1 MLPILLP
8 EERKICLTYLSSYH
22 PKIKLTVENSP
33 AMFLDTRMIIDMKG
47 VCATKVYRKPNKVP
61 LHWFSKSPVRY
72 KRNAIIGYLHRSN
85 KISSYFRDEVELIC
99 CKYYNAGFPTRFVDP
114 VIRNFESPKSC
125 DDEDL
130 PLIPTYFLEAPPFIL
145 IDVPY
150 CPENEKHSKHFI
162 KKLKSFLN
170 TE

>member
-1 MLPILLP
+1 MQ
-8 EERKICLTYLSSYH
+8 YSAG
-22 PKIKLTVENSP
+22 KLTS
-33 AMFLDTRMIIDMKG
+33 
-47 VCATKVYRKPNKVP
+47 
-61 LHWFSKSPVRY
+61 SK
-72 KRNAIIGYLHRSN
+72 
-85 KISSYFRDEVELIC
+85 KISSYFRDEVELIR

-130 PLIPTYFLEAPPFIL
+130 PLIPTYFLETPPFIL

-170 TE
+170 TECTVVIKWTTRKIMTLFSLKSKNPHPSCKIYEGICSCGSFYIGETKLLKYAWY